1 MLLSRAI
8 AQAGRCAPDEET
20 IIQPDLLWSTQ
31 WTAEFYRRLF
41 NLFKIYPALWMLS
54 RSNNWLER
62 FNDFIFAPGFVLF
75 NALLLLGPQTRDQLP
90 ALSVSWNCALP
101 HDCTFPKLGLEYTYS
116 SDMHACLQFRL
127 VLPFPADFAA
137 AWSNLVG
144 FNVAFLRLGISRA
157 TSETCPRFLRGASM
171 AKRLW
176 RESRWSTALC
186 LSCLMVTWRTWRPF
200 SRSWVPSPSSP
211 SYAWSFH

>member
-1 MLLSRAI
+1 VLPSDRRCLFLLRAHDRAGLSPNAEQVLNDYSFPQNNRELEMLLSRAI
-8 AQAGRCAPDEET
+8 AQAGKCAPDEET

-41 NLFKIYPALWMLS
+41 NLFKNYPALWMLS

-90 ALSVSWNCALP
+90 ALSISWNCALP

-116 SDMHACLQFRL
+116 SDMHACLQFN
-127 VLPFPADFAA
+127 P
-137 AWSNLVG
+137 
-144 FNVAFLRLGISRA
+144 VAGE
-157 TSETCPRFLRGASM
+157 TSL
-171 AKRLW
+171 K
-176 RESRWSTALC
+176 
-186 LSCLMVTWRTWRPF
+186 
-200 SRSWVPSPSSP
+200 
-211 SYAWSFH
+211 